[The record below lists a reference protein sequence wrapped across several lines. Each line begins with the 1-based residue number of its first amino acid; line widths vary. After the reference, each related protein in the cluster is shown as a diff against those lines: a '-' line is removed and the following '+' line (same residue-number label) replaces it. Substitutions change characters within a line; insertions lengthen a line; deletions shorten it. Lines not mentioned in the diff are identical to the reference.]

1 MENEFQ
7 FGYYARSEEE
17 EKLDT
22 CIREIVRT
30 RGDVADMALY
40 IQNQA
45 ILSELRRIE
54 EKLDREITS

>member
-1 MENEFQ
+1 MENEFK

-17 EKLDT
+17 EKFDT
-22 CIREIVRT
+22 CVREIVRT
-30 RGDVADMALY
+30 RGDIADMALY

-54 EKLDREITS
+54 EKLNKETTS

>member
-1 MENEFQ
+1 MENEFK
-7 FGYYARSEEE
+7 FEYYARSEKE
-17 EKLDT
+17 EKFDA

-30 RGDVADMALY
+30 RGDIADMALY

-54 EKLDREITS
+54 EKLDKEITL

>member
-1 MENEFQ
+1 MDNKFK

-17 EKLDT
+17 EKFDA
-22 CIREIVRT
+22 CVREIVRA
-30 RGDVADMALY
+30 RGDIADMALY

-54 EKLDREITS
+54 EKLNKETTS